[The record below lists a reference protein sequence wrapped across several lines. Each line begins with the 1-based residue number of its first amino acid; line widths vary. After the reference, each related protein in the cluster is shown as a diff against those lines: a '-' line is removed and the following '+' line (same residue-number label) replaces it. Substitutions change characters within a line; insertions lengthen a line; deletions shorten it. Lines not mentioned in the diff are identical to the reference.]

1 MHGERLIPAPQE
13 TSVGMPDRKK
23 HATVSTAARI
33 SHAELP
39 GPSIN
44 GKRQSVRSRGRVAG
58 DSSSAKST
66 MATMPVSTMA
76 HGLAI
81 SPT

>member
-1 MHGERLIPAPQE
+1 MHGERLMPAQQQ
-13 TSVGMPDRKK
+13 TSVEVLNRKK
-23 HATVSTAARI
+23 QATVSAAAWI
-33 SHAELP
+33 TDAELP